1 MEKVNPQVVGDTT
14 VYIDSAASSH
24 MVCTESRISK
34 QVIKLIDC
42 DVRIIGSCG
51 TSNTTKK
58 GSLKFGVR
66 NAQDQVIPVALEV
79 LLVRNLG
86 ANIFSVGALA
96 EKGVK
101 CDLLSTPPAL
111 RHGNHT
117 FPISTA
123 IPRMYV
129 VIYHYRRREPRRSR
143 HLSHQGRRPHVASQ
157 DGPL

>member
-1 MEKVNPQVVGDTT
+1 
-14 VYIDSAASSH
+14 

-34 QVIKLIDC
+34 HVIKPTDR

-51 TSNTTKK
+51 TSNATKK
-58 GSLKFGVR
+58 GTLIFGIQ
-66 NAQDQVIPVALEV
+66 NAQDQIMPIALKI

-86 ANIFSVGALA
+86 ANIFSVGAFA

-101 CDLLSTPPAL
+101 RDRLSTPPTL
-111 RHGNHT
+111 RHGKHT

-129 VIYHYRRREPRRSR
+129 VNIIIDDVSLDTVDIYRTKVDAHM
-143 HLSHQGRRPHVASQ
+143 
-157 DGPL
+157 